1 MHSKHE
7 PQNKLK
13 KDLSIPGMLRVLRS
27 TFEQTIKTE
36 MALRSPKKESPEE
49 AERRRERYLTIS
61 DYLMA
66 SQAMFFLK
74 CATLLDFDKK
84 RRDPVVVQNMKS
96 LFGVERIPSDTS
108 MRERLDPV
116 PVTVV
121 EAGFEALF
129 EIAQRNG
136 VIRHMREQTVGGTA
150 YVAVDATRYFS
161 SPHVQCAH
169 CCECKKDGKVTYSH
183 GLLGAVIVH
192 PYESQVIPLRPE
204 QIQKQDGVEKND
216 CEQNAFKR
224 WIAKYCAAHPRLPT
238 TFLLDGL
245 YAVTP
250 VVEAIQAEGSFF
262 VITLKDDVKRH
273 IIQEKMQLPPS
284 GKLCVEAWPNKLHT
298 TKPLNEPFERASDLV
313 GEESRFNGRPVPKQ
327 HGLECITIRWWKSM
341 PLTAEATAP
350 VVTVVEATV
359 QPIVWPMAKAGQPRP
374 EPRLGKPSKFQYIT
388 NHEVTAENALDLVRA
403 GRSRWK
409 IENETFNA
417 LKNCGY
423 ELEHNYGHGQRN
435 LASIFATQILLS
447 FAVEGLVALID

>member
-1 MHSKHE
+1 
-7 PQNKLK
+7 
-13 KDLSIPGMLRVLRS
+13 
-27 TFEQTIKTE
+27 

-150 YVAVDATRYFS
+150 YVAVLCHQRLFRRFRL
-161 SPHVQCAH
+161 V
-169 CCECKKDGKVTYSH
+169 CCKSVYRSRSQW
-183 GLLGAVIVH
+183 
-192 PYESQVIPLRPE
+192 ESQVIPLRPE